1 MVPYHPEHCHV
12 QFPKAQQ
19 TRQPFTKPDTM
30 LHVLILGNYSTTKS
44 SDRSLLVARACS
56 SVYCHAEY
64 TMGWPSLPHIPS
76 LSQVPFIL
84 APSHSDTKSSY
95 VFSNV
100 SMSSIVHCRSSCI
113 SCPRVKTQDAE
124 ASWNGLAQAHYQH
137 SGGAQTG

>member
-64 TMGWPSLPHIPS
+64 TMGWPSLPHIPN
-76 LSQVPFIL
+76 LSQVPSSWHHHIL
-84 APSHSDTKSSY
+84 TLNPAMSS
-95 VFSNV
+95 VMC
-100 SMSSIVHCRSSCI
+100 MSSIVHCRSSCI